1 VIAYILNCLLYG
13 MVILQVYMYYLCFP
27 NDRPRQKLLVGSFFI
42 VCTFE
47 TALQMRDMVKEF
59 AQSFGDLDVF
69 TTVSLSALLQPVTTG
84 IVSCGIQL
92 FYAYQVYVASGSKFL
107 RGVISFLS
115 AIQMLSSIVQSIR
128 SFHFRDYDSIREK
141 TFVEFIAWLIGSAV
155 CDVIIAVVMTFYL
168 LRANSG
174 FKHTHAP
181 LRKLSVLIIETGS
194 ASAVLASAGCI
205 VFLTTPDYYLHHV
218 FMKCLM
224 NLYFNTLLVIL
235 NNRMRIVGGR
245 EEARLNSRSIHIR
258 HVPVEPSR
266 TLHHKEN
273 LPGSASIFLTG
284 APPV

>member
-1 VIAYILNCLLYG
+1 MAHQRWQKIL
-13 MVILQVYMYYLCFP
+13 VYFLF
-27 NDRPRQKLLVGSFFI
+27 SI
-42 VCTFE
+42 CTFE
-47 TALQMRDMVKEF
+47 TAIQMWDMVRQF
-59 AQSFGDLDVF
+59 AQNFGNEEIFSTLTF
-69 TTVSLSALLQPVTTG
+69 SGTLLPVTTG
-84 IVSCGIQL
+84 IVSCVVQV
-92 FYAYQVYVASGSKFL
+92 FYAYQIHVVSGSSLL
-107 RGVISFLS
+107 RGLVVFLS

-168 LRANSG
+168 FRANSG

-194 ASAVLASAGCI
+194 ASAVLASTGCI
-205 VFLTTPDYYLHHV
+205 VFLTTSDYYLHHV

-235 NNRMRIVGGR
+235 NNRIRIVGGR
-245 EEARLNSRSIHIR
+245 EEARLNSQSIHVN
-258 HVPVEPSR
+258 HVPVEPSGNLR
-266 TLHHKEN
+266 HKEN
-273 LPGSASIFLTG
+273 LTGSASISLTE